1 VLGISE
7 QEMESWRPAGR
18 KGYRAETRLRY
29 SGPLYARLGGDLPPE
44 VDAFLE
50 GPESCIY
57 VAINSTTAEF
67 VRAVVRRLRELGVKL
82 LVVSTVHDLDD
93 LVDERVM
100 IRPILPSHRVMPRV
114 RLAVTAGGQG
124 SVQTAMAAGVPV
136 LGFPIQP
143 EQDLNLV
150 LVERLGA
157 ARRVALRKARSPAIA
172 ALARELIDDPS
183 YRDAARR
190 IQADYARI
198 DGPARAV
205 DAIAELLARGSD

>member
-1 VLGISE
+1 VS
-7 QEMESWRPAGR
+7 STSCNCSGR
-18 KGYRAETRLRY
+18 GRLK
-29 SGPLYARLGGDLPPE
+29 
-44 VDAFLE
+44 
-50 GPESCIY
+50 
-57 VAINSTTAEF
+57 
-67 VRAVVRRLRELGVKL
+67 ELGAKL

-93 LVDERVM
+93 LADERVM
-100 IRPILPSHRVMPRV
+100 IRPILPSHHVMPRV

-136 LGFPIQP
+136 LGFPIQT

-150 LVERLGA
+150 LIERLGA
-157 ARRVALRKARSPAIA
+157 GRRVALRKARSQ
-172 ALARELIDDPS
+172 ALVSLAGELIDDPS